1 MKTHPRRVARIRRH
15 RRVRRR
21 ISGTAQRP
29 RMAVYRSLKHIYV
42 QFIDDEA
49 EPSGRTL
56 LAASSVEPALTDE
69 LQGKTK
75 TEIAKIVGK
84 VAGERALAAGIE
96 SVVFDRG
103 GFPYHGRVKA
113 LAEGARE
120 AGLKF

>member
-1 MKTHPRRVARIRRH
+1 MKTHPRRIARIRRH
-15 RRVRRR
+15 RRVRKR
-21 ISGTAQRP
+21 ISGTAERP

-49 EPSGRTL
+49 EPTGRTL
-56 LAASSVEPALTDE
+56 AAASSLDPDLAGE

-75 TEIAKIVGK
+75 TEIARIVGK
-84 VAGERALAAGIE
+84 HAAERAKAVGIE
-96 SVVFDRG
+96 TVVFDRG

>member
-1 MKTHPRRVARIRRH
+1 MKTHPRRIARIRRH
-15 RRVRRR
+15 QRVRRR
-21 ISGTAQRP
+21 ISGTAERP
-29 RMAVYRSLKHIYV
+29 RMAVYRSLRHIYV

-49 EPSGRTL
+49 EPSGHTL
-56 LAASSVEPALTDE
+56 AAASSLDPDLADE

-75 TEIAKIVGK
+75 TEIARIVGK
-84 VAGERALAAGIE
+84 RAGERAKAAGIE
-96 SVVFDRG
+96 TVVFDRG

>member
-1 MKTHPRRVARIRRH
+1 MKTHPRRIARIRRH
-15 RRVRRR
+15 RRVRKR
-21 ISGTAQRP
+21 ISGTAERP

-56 LAASSVEPALTDE
+56 AAASSLDPSLADE

-75 TEIAKIVGK
+75 TEIAKLVGK
-84 VAGERALAAGIE
+84 LAGERAKAAGIE
-96 SVVFDRG
+96 TVVFDRG

-113 LAEGARE
+113 VAEGARE